1 MSMSD
6 NNIDKLYYSQNNLD
20 NTYKVVSEEIL
31 RRTNKDI
38 SYNSSYRA
46 NFDIMAKMVYDKCPT
61 NERNLMNVN
70 NRLSEKSITYFHN
83 KIFEKSVHKQTEK
96 QSSQIHRTNVMNNA
110 TMNSGNTSNSQG
122 FTMIK
127 ENEDLSNKFSEMISN
142 RESLG
147 TSAGI
152 RGDGNPNTYLP
163 QPAIPSSQYVT
174 NEQFVKGARSTT
186 DTYESQYLRQADMPK
201 QNNSTLQREKID
213 FTINSFNLSD
223 DLTDSL
229 VGSENAD
236 SPLYQNIENL
246 QRMDGVNPMT
256 MLDDYQRQR
265 NAQAQQYASTEKR
278 ENITAIRTSP
288 ISQNSATN
296 NIPYNRNDMH
306 RNDIQTNDS
315 NSNDRQ
321 SNNTEATTN
330 FSQTKVDS
338 MKLYNFGNELVDNYS
353 ERIEERIINDNN
365 IQMISPQEVNKAQ
378 ESMINLQRDT
388 QPKYIEKV
396 HYININSVDRLWEQN
411 AESRYNFKIFF
422 NQNSTYAGAAINQQY
437 KNIVSVE
444 LVSAILPMD
453 TSLNTFDTR
462 IYAGI
467 MKYPY
472 LLLRIDELDNVFKG
486 TNNWTDRAFSTLLFD
501 KVYHTNTL
509 SSDYVSGV
517 TTSIVNSTPKTGFTP
532 EYMRGFMKFNP
543 AYFEKKKFYNNP
555 LASLSRMSISITDP
569 RGNFINSQS
578 DVLSLSNIAF
588 TSNLA
593 VIGNSLEIS
602 ASNAFPYVNQSNY
615 KMIKL
620 TSTSTFSNRLF
631 RIGDNV
637 LIKEFTS
644 NVSLSAA
651 NNSAFN
657 TFINRS
663 EGHYIVNLDLESS
676 ADGGNKSFI
685 QNLYISP
692 PGEYSVTSNSVAGY
706 YDETTLNFTGA
717 TYGSLINLDLQTH
730 LLFRIVTRD
739 PDTEKVLKPINV
751 Y

>member
-1 MSMSD
+1 MSGD
-6 NNIDKLYYSQNNLD
+6 NIDKLYYSQGNLD
-20 NTYKVVSEEIL
+20 NTYKLVSEEIL

-38 SYNSSYRA
+38 SFNPSYRT
-46 NFDIMAKMVYDKCPT
+46 NFNKMAQMVYDKCPT

-83 KIFEKSVHKQTEK
+83 KIFEKTVNKPTEK
-96 QSSQIHRTNVMNNA
+96 QSTQAQRTMIMNSTNA
-110 TMNSGNTSNSQG
+110 TNTTNSQG

-127 ENEDLSNKFSEMISN
+127 ENEDLSNKFNEMIAN
-142 RESLG
+142 RDSLG
-147 TSAGI
+147 TSAGV

-163 QPAIPSSQYVT
+163 QPAIPSSQYVS
-174 NEQFVKGARSTT
+174 NEKFVKGAREAT
-186 DTYESQYLRQADMPK
+186 DTYEAQYLRQADMPK
-201 QNNSTLQREKID
+201 QNNATLQRENID

-246 QRMDGVNPMT
+246 QRMDGVNPMS

-265 NAQAQQYASTEKR
+265 NAQAQQYASIEKR
-278 ENITAIRTSP
+278 ENITALKTFP
-288 ISQNSATN
+288 VPQNNPNN
-296 NIPYNRNDMH
+296 NIPYDNIQNNNAR
-306 RNDIQTNDS
+306 QTN
-315 NSNDRQ
+315 
-321 SNNTEATTN
+321 TTN
-330 FSQTKVDS
+330 AKTNTSQIQVDS
-338 MKLYNFGNELVDNYS
+338 MKLYNFGNELADNYS
-353 ERIEERIINDNN
+353 ERIEERIVNDNN
-365 IQMISPQEVNKAQ
+365 IQMNSSKELNKMQ
-378 ESMINLQRDT
+378 ESMVNLQRDT

-411 AESRYNFKIFF
+411 SESRYNFKVFF
-422 NQNSTYAGAAINQQY
+422 NQNSTFEGAAISQQY
-437 KNIVSVE
+437 KNIISVE
-444 LVSAILPMD
+444 LVSAILPID
-453 TSLNTFDTR
+453 TTINTFDTR

-509 SSDYVSGV
+509 STDYVSGT
-517 TTSIVNSTPKTGFTP
+517 TTSIVNSSPTTAFTP

-569 RGNFINSQS
+569 RGNYINSQN
-578 DVLSLSNIAF
+578 DVLSLSNIGF
-588 TSNLA
+588 TSTLN
-593 VIGNSLEIS
+593 VIGNTLEID
-602 ASNAFPYVNQSNY
+602 ASNAFPYVNQSAY

-637 LIKEFTS
+637 LMKDFTS
-644 NVSLSAA
+644 NISISGSAA
-651 NNSAFN
+651 SNNSTFN
-657 TFINRS
+657 TFINRA

-676 ADGGNKSFI
+676 ADGANKSFI

-692 PGEYSVTSNSVAGY
+692 PGSYSATSNSVSGY
-706 YDETTLNFTGA
+706 YDNTTIDFTGA
-717 TYGSLINLDLQTH
+717 TFGSLINLDLQTH

-739 PDTEKVLKPINV
+739 PDTEKVLKPVNI

>member
-6 NNIDKLYYSQNNLD
+6 NNIDKLYYSQGNLD
-20 NTYKVVSEEIL
+20 NTYKLVSEEVL

-38 SYNSSYRA
+38 SFNPSYRA
-46 NFDIMAKMVYDKCPT
+46 NFNKMAQMVYDKCPP
-61 NERNLMNVN
+61 NERNLMNAN
-70 NRLSEKSITYFHN
+70 NRLSEKCITYFHN
-83 KIFEKSVHKQTEK
+83 KIFEKTVNKPTEK
-96 QSSQIHRTNVMNNA
+96 QSNQAHRTNVMNNA
-110 TMNSGNTSNSQG
+110 TMNAGMNINPNIPLSFTSDNTSNSQG

-127 ENEDLSNKFSEMISN
+127 DNEDLSNKFNEMISN

-163 QPAIPSSQYVT
+163 QPAISSSQYVT

-186 DTYESQYLRQADMPK
+186 DTYESQYLRQADIPK
-201 QNNSTLQREKID
+201 QNKQTLQQENID

-229 VGSENAD
+229 VGSENVD

-246 QRMDGVNPMT
+246 QRMDSVNPMS
-256 MLDDYQRQR
+256 MLEDYQRQR
-265 NAQAQQYASTEKR
+265 NAQAQQYASIEKR

-288 ISQNSATN
+288 IAQNSANRQN
-296 NIPYNRNDMH
+296 N
-306 RNDIQTNDS
+306 
-315 NSNDRQ
+315 NDRQ
-321 SNNTEATTN
+321 TNKTEAKTN
-330 FSQTKVDS
+330 ISQIQVDP
-338 MKLYNFGNELVDNYS
+338 MKLFNFGNELEDNYS
-353 ERIEERIINDNN
+353 ERIEERIVNDNK
-365 IQMISPQEVNKAQ
+365 IQMISPNEVNKMQ
-378 ESMINLQRDT
+378 EALINLQRDT

-396 HYININSVDRLWEQN
+396 HYININSVDRFWEEN
-411 AESRYNFKIFF
+411 LESRYNFKVFF
-422 NQNSTYAGAAINQQY
+422 NQNSTFEGAAISQQY
-437 KNIVSVE
+437 KNVVSVE
-444 LVSAILPMD
+444 LVSAILPID
-453 TSLNTFDTR
+453 TSINTFDTR

-509 SSDYVSGV
+509 SSDYVSGT
-517 TTSIVNSTPKTGFTP
+517 TTSIVNSNPKTGFTP

-555 LASLSRMSISITDP
+555 LANLSRMSISITDP

-578 DVLSLSNIAF
+578 DVLSLSNIGF
-588 TSNLA
+588 TSNLS
-593 VIGNSLEIS
+593 VIGSTLEIS

-637 LIKEFTS
+637 LIKDFTS

-651 NNSAFN
+651 NNSTFN
-657 TFINRS
+657 TFINRA
-663 EGHYIVNLDLESS
+663 EGHYIVNLDLESNV
-676 ADGGNKSFI
+676 DGGNKSFI

-692 PGEYSVTSNSVAGY
+692 PGSYSATSNSVAGY
-706 YDETTLNFTGA
+706 YDETTIDFTEA
-717 TYGSLINLDLQTH
+717 TFGTLINLDLQTH

-739 PDTEKVLKPINV
+739 PDTEKVLKPVNV

>member
-1 MSMSD
+1 MSMSGD
-6 NNIDKLYYSQNNLD
+6 NIDKLYYSQNNLD
-20 NTYKVVSEEIL
+20 NTYKLVSEEVL

-38 SYNSSYRA
+38 SFNSSYRA
-46 NFDIMAKMVYDKCPT
+46 NFDKMAKMVYNKCPM
-61 NERNLMNVN
+61 NERNLMNAN

-83 KIFEKSVHKQTEK
+83 KIFEKTVNKPTEK
-96 QSSQIHRTNVMNNA
+96 QSNQSHRINVMTNATMNAA
-110 TMNSGNTSNSQG
+110 TMNSGNTTNSQG

-127 ENEDLSNKFSEMISN
+127 ENEDLSNKFNEMISN

-163 QPAIPSSQYVT
+163 QPAISSSQYVS
-174 NEQFVKGARSTT
+174 NERFVKGARSTT
-186 DTYESQYLRQADMPK
+186 DTYEEQYLRQADIPI
-201 QNNSTLQREKID
+201 QNKSTLQQENID
-213 FTINSFNLSD
+213 FTINSFNLND

-229 VGSENAD
+229 IGAENAD

-246 QRMDGVNPMT
+246 KRMDSVNPMS

-265 NAQAQQYASTEKR
+265 NSQAQQYASIEKR
-278 ENITAIRTSP
+278 ENITALKTFP
-288 ISQNSATN
+288 VAQNNANN
-296 NIPYNRNDMH
+296 NIPYNRND
-306 RNDIQTNDS
+306 IQTNDR

-321 SNNTEATTN
+321 SNATEAKTN
-330 FSQTKVDS
+330 ISQIKVDS
-338 MKLYNFGNELVDNYS
+338 MKLFNFGNELVDNYS
-353 ERIEERIINDNN
+353 DRIEERIVNDNS
-365 IQMISPQEVNKAQ
+365 IQMNSSKELNKMQ

-411 AESRYNFKIFF
+411 SESRYNFKVFF
-422 NQNSTYAGAAINQQY
+422 NQNSKFEGAAISQQY

-444 LVSAILPMD
+444 LVSAILPID
-453 TSLNTFDTR
+453 TTINTFDTR

-509 SSDYVSGV
+509 SSDYVSGT
-517 TTSIVNSTPKTGFTP
+517 TTSIVNSNPKTGFTP

-555 LASLSRMSISITDP
+555 LANLTRMSISITDP
-569 RGNFINSQS
+569 RGNFINSQN
-578 DVLSLSNIAF
+578 DVLSLSNIGF
-588 TSNLA
+588 TSNLS
-593 VIGNSLEIS
+593 VIGSTLEIS

-637 LIKEFTS
+637 LIKDFTS

-651 NNSAFN
+651 NNSTFN
-657 TFINRS
+657 TFINRA
-663 EGHYIVNLDLESS
+663 EGHYIVNLDLESNV
-676 ADGGNKSFI
+676 DGGNKSFI

-692 PGEYSVTSNSVAGY
+692 PGSYSATSNSVAGY
-706 YDETTLNFTGA
+706 YDETTIDFTEA
-717 TYGSLINLDLQTH
+717 TFGTLINLDLQTH